1 MTAQHAKYE
10 NECDATASK
19 NEEECYAMA
28 EEYKMK
34 LETEKSIHARVCGNE
49 KEAQEQSSKS
59 KTTTCFYDKG
69 LQNTTEGK
77 ILL

>member
-19 NEEECYAMA
+19 HEEGCYAMV

-34 LETEKSIHARVCGNE
+34 LEIEKSIHAGVC
-49 KEAQEQSSKS
+49 
-59 KTTTCFYDKG
+59 
-69 LQNTTEGK
+69 
-77 ILL
+77 